1 MDSWMNDERRDITR
15 KYVHDM
21 INSFVDNPE
30 GTNYHNEYIH
40 PYIDIYAPSIASL
53 IEQTCHVD
61 KYLIKH
67 PKFNVLH
74 EYDDV
79 LYDIEGHR
87 VGLDPE
93 RKIVTIYVD
102 GVAFD
107 EVKYDEL
114 MRPYKYW
121 VTLPAKEGG
130 RNLGRQSLPKV
141 K

>member
-1 MDSWMNDERRDITR
+1 
-15 KYVHDM
+15 M